1 MDAGGPIEVV
11 DNPEQERYEI
21 RAGGELAG
29 LTQYRLAPGRISFI
43 HTEVDDRFEGQ
54 GLGSRLI
61 AFALD
66 DARAR
71 GLAVLPFCPFVRGYI
86 QRHPGYLDLVP
97 AAKRS
102 QFDL

>member
-1 MDAGGPIEVV
+1 VSEPSIVV
-11 DNPEQERYEI
+11 ADNSERERYEI
-21 RAGGELAG
+21 RVGDELAG
-29 LTQYRLAPGRISFI
+29 FTQYRLRRGLIAFV

-54 GLGSRLI
+54 GLGSKLI

-71 GLAVLPFCPFVRGYI
+71 SLAVLPFCPFVNAYV
-86 QRHPGYLDLVP
+86 QRHPEYVDLVP
-97 AAKRS
+97 EAHRA